1 MTTFLAIVGALF
13 LMYLTIRYFPSLIR
27 LVVGFGVVIVVIFA
41 IAGLMIVF
49 LPVLAAIVL
58 VLLIVRLLR

>member
-13 LMYLTIRYFPSLIR
+13 LMYLTIRYFPSLMR

>member
-1 MTTFLAIVGALF
+1 LTTFLAIVGALF
-13 LMYLTIRYFPSLIR
+13 LMYLTIRYFPSLMR

>member
-1 MTTFLAIVGALF
+1 M
-13 LMYLTIRYFPSLIR
+13 R